1 MLLPTQTFTLRHVP
15 TPPMTASQ
23 ISHPIILSSNID
35 SLSVRAEELDLDR
48 NSAKFWQ
55 ALCVVCSLSQC
66 TIDENFRLL
75 QELGF
80 SDAEVKAL
88 VQKEPMVLK
97 KSPITIVAKFEMFRD
112 LELSEV
118 EIKVMIMKERAVLIY
133 SIEKK

>member
-1 MLLPTQTFTLRHVP
+1 
-15 TPPMTASQ
+15 
-23 ISHPIILSSNID
+23 
-35 SLSVRAEELDLDR
+35 
-48 NSAKFWQ
+48 
-55 ALCVVCSLSQC
+55 VVCSLSQC
-66 TIDENFRLL
+66 TIDEKFRLL

-112 LELSEV
+112 LELSEA

-133 SIEKK
+133 SIENEVGY